1 MSLQEKYQ
9 TLLELAKQ
17 NGTSYELSEA
27 DGVLHITGNAPSEE
41 AKQQLW
47 DEYNRIDP
55 DYRAGDLMLNVSVG
69 GAAAGG
75 AVRATGAADWGAGA
89 VVAAPTRAGATGST
103 ASIVLPAPGGSR
115 RNVYSRTTRP
125 DAQLTSTIRSR

>member
-9 TLLELAKQ
+9 TLLELANQ
-17 NGTSYELSEA
+17 NGTSYELNEG
-27 DGVLHITGNAPSEE
+27 DGVLHVNGTAPSEE

-55 DYRAGDLMLNVSVG
+55 DYRAGDLMLNVNVG

-75 AVRATGAADWGAGA
+75 GGHTYTVESGDNLSKIGEKYGITWQQIYEANKDIISDPDKIFPGQELKIPGA
-89 VVAAPTRAGATGST
+89 
-103 ASIVLPAPGGSR
+103 
-115 RNVYSRTTRP
+115 
-125 DAQLTSTIRSR
+125 

>member
-9 TLLELAKQ
+9 TLLELANQ
-17 NGTSYELSEA
+17 NGTSFELSEG
-27 DGVLHITGNAPSEE
+27 DGVLHVTGTAPSEE

-55 DYRAGDLMLNVSVG
+55 DYRAGDLMLNISVA

-75 AVRATGAADWGAGA
+75 GGHTYTVVSGDNLTKIGQKYGMSWQQIFEANKDIISDPDKIFPGQELKIPGA
-89 VVAAPTRAGATGST
+89 
-103 ASIVLPAPGGSR
+103 
-115 RNVYSRTTRP
+115 
-125 DAQLTSTIRSR
+125 

>member
-17 NGTSYELSEA
+17 NGTSYELSEG
-27 DGVLHITGNAPSEE
+27 DGVLHINGTAPSEE

-75 AVRATGAADWGAGA
+75 GGGHTYTVESGDNLSKIGQKYGITWQQIFEANKDTISDPDKIYPGQELKIPGA
-89 VVAAPTRAGATGST
+89 
-103 ASIVLPAPGGSR
+103 
-115 RNVYSRTTRP
+115 
-125 DAQLTSTIRSR
+125 

>member
-9 TLLELAKQ
+9 TLLELANQ
-17 NGTSYELSEA
+17 NGTSYELSEG
-27 DGVLHITGNAPSEE
+27 DGVLHVNGTAPSEE

-55 DYRAGDLMLNVSVG
+55 DYRAGDLILNVNVG

-75 AVRATGAADWGAGA
+75 GGHTYTVVSGDNLTKIGAKYGLSWQQVFDANKDTISDPDKIFPGQELKIPGA
-89 VVAAPTRAGATGST
+89 
-103 ASIVLPAPGGSR
+103 
-115 RNVYSRTTRP
+115 
-125 DAQLTSTIRSR
+125 

>member
-9 TLLELAKQ
+9 TILELANQ
-17 NGTSYELSEA
+17 NGTSYELSEG
-27 DGVLHITGNAPSEE
+27 DGVLHINGTAPSEE

-55 DYRAGDLMLNVSVG
+55 DARGGDLMLNINVG

-75 AVRATGAADWGAGA
+75 GGHTYTVESGDNLTKIGEKYGVTWQQIFEANKDILKDPDKIYPGQELKIPGA
-89 VVAAPTRAGATGST
+89 
-103 ASIVLPAPGGSR
+103 
-115 RNVYSRTTRP
+115 
-125 DAQLTSTIRSR
+125 

>member
-9 TLLELAKQ
+9 TILELANQ

-27 DGVLHITGNAPSEE
+27 EGVLHITGTAPSEE

-75 AVRATGAADWGAGA
+75 GGHTYTVQPGDNLSKIGAKYGLSWQEVFEANKDQISN
-89 VVAAPTRAGATGST
+89 PDL
-103 ASIVLPAPGGSR
+103 IHPG
-115 RNVYSRTTRP
+115 
-125 DAQLTSTIRSR
+125 QELTIPGV

>member
-9 TLLELAKQ
+9 TLLELANQ
-17 NGTSYELSEA
+17 NGTSYELSEG
-27 DGVLHITGNAPSEE
+27 DGVLHINGTAPSEA

-75 AVRATGAADWGAGA
+75 GGGHTYTVVSGDNLTKIGQKYGVSWQQIFEANKDILNDPDKIQPGQELKIPGA
-89 VVAAPTRAGATGST
+89 
-103 ASIVLPAPGGSR
+103 
-115 RNVYSRTTRP
+115 
-125 DAQLTSTIRSR
+125 

>member
-17 NGTSYELSEA
+17 NGTSYELSEG
-27 DGVLHITGNAPSEE
+27 DGVLHINGTAPSEE

-55 DYRAGDLMLNVSVG
+55 DYRAGDLMLNISVG

-75 AVRATGAADWGAGA
+75 GGGHTYTVVSGDNLTKIGEKYGISWQQIYEANRDILNDPDKIYPGQELKIPGA
-89 VVAAPTRAGATGST
+89 
-103 ASIVLPAPGGSR
+103 
-115 RNVYSRTTRP
+115 
-125 DAQLTSTIRSR
+125 